1 MNFSRADYRE
11 PPLADRLPPPAFER
25 KVVARTALAAAAIA
39 LPRPVVLT
47 NGVFDIL
54 HRGHVTYLA
63 QARTLGASLVV
74 ALNSDASVR
83 RLGKGDDRPINSEA
97 DRAAVLAALESVSL
111 VTIFDEQVPLPVLE
125 IVRPEVYVKGGD
137 YDMAHI
143 PEAQLARTWGARTV
157 AIPFEHERSTT
168 ALLARVRGG

>member
-1 MNFSRADYRE
+1 LSRSHPPTQLPDFERKIASRAD
-11 PPLADRLPPPAFER
+11 
-25 KVVARTALAAAAIA
+25 LAARVAQ

-63 QARTLGASLVV
+63 RARALGASLVV
-74 ALNSDASVR
+74 AVNSDASVR
-83 RLGKGDDRPINSEA
+83 RLGKGDDRPINAEA

-111 VTIFDEQVPLPVLE
+111 VTIFDEHVPLPVVE
-125 IVRPEVYVKGGD
+125 IVRPDVYVKGGD
-137 YDMAHI
+137 YDMAQV

-168 ALLARVRGG
+168 ALLAKARGSA

>member
-1 MNFSRADYRE
+1 MQAPSFEHKISTRADLPARAAQ
-11 PPLADRLPPPAFER
+11 LA
-25 KVVARTALAAAAIA
+25 
-39 LPRPVVLT
+39 RPVVLT

-63 QARTLGASLVV
+63 RARALGAALVV

-83 RLGKGDDRPINSEA
+83 RLGKGDDRPINPEA
-97 DRAAVLAALESVSL
+97 DRAAVVAALESVTL
-111 VTIFDEQVPLPVLE
+111 VTIFDETVPLPVLE

-137 YDMAHI
+137 YDMAAV
-143 PEAQLARTWGARTV
+143 PEAQLARRWGARTA

-168 ALLARVRGG
+168 ALLVRVRGGSA